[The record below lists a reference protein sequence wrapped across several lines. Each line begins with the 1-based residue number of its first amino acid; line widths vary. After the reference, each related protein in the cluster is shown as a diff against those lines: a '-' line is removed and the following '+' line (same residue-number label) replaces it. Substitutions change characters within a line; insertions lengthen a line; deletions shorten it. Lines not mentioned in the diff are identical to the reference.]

1 MYNASGSH
9 ASNSTNNI
17 CRLHSGLVL
26 PYSLSNVSSHD
37 TCSKWSRKG
46 SAAWD
51 ICRCVR
57 TYPSWADLN
66 SWCKQ
71 IDTWPIIAK
80 TCNVIRT
87 ISWSYCKCC
96 TSASWTELASVL
108 SNTILVSISSGR
120 LSKQNIKIAM
130 VNTQLKLS
138 CHFIKQFVHLQPWWC
153 LRWQVPWQLGP
164 KPYFFGYREIGYNRR
179 LLDVMFQSYG

>member
-1 MYNASGSH
+1 MYNAIGSH
-9 ASNSTNNI
+9 ASNGTNNI
-17 CRLHSGLVL
+17 CRLHSSFVL
-26 PYSLSNVSSHD
+26 SYSLSNVSSHD
-37 TCSKWSRKG
+37 TCSKWSGKG

-57 TYPSWADLN
+57 PYPSWANLN

-87 ISWSYCKCC
+87 IGWSYCQCC
-96 TSASWTELASVL
+96 TSTSWTELASVL

-120 LSKQNIKIAM
+120 LSKKNM
-130 VNTQLKLS
+130 FNTKLPPS
-138 CHFIKQFVHLQPWWC
+138 CLHVANSFTYNHDEACVDECCDSLVQSCAF
-153 LRWQVPWQLGP
+153 LGTE
-164 KPYFFGYREIGYNRR
+164 R
-179 LLDVMFQSYG
+179 